1 MVAPTAAIAEMRTW
15 YTLLLNEKPPLGGR
29 MKKEWQVH
37 RTVVECS
44 DGQLRWDCTYQ
55 LLLRWMMEQ
64 NLDKQH
70 LNSPAQENDHENR
83 PLCQSFD
90 QPSNAEPEHRTT
102 D

>member
-44 DGQLRWDCTYQ
+44 DGQLRWDHTYQ
-55 LLLRWMMEQ
+55 LLLRWMMESSAGQ
-64 NLDKQH
+64 RPIELP
-70 LNSPAQENDHENR
+70 SQENDHEDC
-83 PLCQSFD
+83 PVCSSIDQS
-90 QPSNAEPEHRTT
+90 SNAKSKH
-102 D
+102 